1 MTRFPLGARG
11 EHPVFFPAQLSW
23 ERIKE
28 ITGLPGVVKVPGG
41 LACTWDVAP
50 LLAQQLG
57 VDVPKPPIEE
67 WMTDE
72 EVQAEV
78 MNFPGL
84 DRYRSLGLGQRLR
97 DYQKDGATFLAR
109 RAYAINADPMRCLS
123 GQTEIIVNR
132 GGCARRM
139 TLEHFVFKM
148 KGGRTRDRAW
158 QADLDSYLPCYD
170 EEGAIISNKVTAVH
184 TVGRKQAFRL
194 VTASGQ
200 SIVSSADH
208 QFRTDAGYVRLQ
220 DLRAGDQVLIRHRDA
235 QVQEGPRRNP
245 YRVVSIKNHPHARVY
260 DVQRA
265 DRPNEVVHHVLK
277 HRVVYEA
284 EVLNGMSVREF
295 ASRIRKNQLN
305 GLRFLDPDAAIHH
318 RDGNPSNNTA
328 ANLELI
334 RSREDHSRL
343 HAEEGAYRNVLYRA
357 VPEAIAAIVEVPDV
371 EMFDI
376 EMADPYRNF
385 VANDFVV
392 HNSGKSLQ
400 SLAASVLVDAQ
411 RTLIVAP
418 ALAKWVWADEIAKWL
433 NEEALV
439 LEGRSGTTL
448 RRYCRTCMAKGK
460 MPDGSVCSSCKL
472 RNGQANGFKIFDVRD
487 LLGPNP
493 ETGKGAKGCTKHKQ
507 VPVPTE
513 DFDQRSCP
521 ECDRELHEAIDAAR
535 YVIVNYD
542 LLVAQKA
549 KDGSGRGFYRDDLQ
563 GWGPALSRHRFDLCI
578 ADESHM
584 LRGWESSPAKKGTT
598 RREKFCQVTEY
609 IDRVW
614 LLSGTPIYGYVR
626 DLWGQMDAM
635 SKGALTSKDRLPFMF
650 HARYCEGHRD
660 DYGWRADGR
669 SFYADAELPH
679 RLKVFQIKRPRSE
692 ILAAMPPKVRQA
704 IRIDDSRSSSS
715 KVPRF
720 GKEESTAGRITKL
733 LKGTFDVKVESV
745 VENVLGELANE
756 GKVVVFTL
764 LRESA
769 EKIAKALEK
778 ESRKKENSTR
788 MQQVDC
794 KIWLAHGD
802 ASTQARFAMARSFRE
817 HQGAGV
823 FVTTIDAVQVA
834 VSLKGAQSVHFAE
847 MHWQPSAM
855 LQAEDRPYEVGVTG
869 LNILYYLVRGS
880 VDEHIEQ
887 VVLPKVETLAR
898 VVDERTAVDVKNAL
912 LKDTEESVDDLLASL
927 TAHLKFGAGTE
938 DEE

>member
-78 MNFPGL
+78 MQFPGL
-84 DRYRSLGLGQRLR
+84 ARYRALGLGQRLR

-123 GQTEIIVNR
+123 GDTEIIVNR
-132 GGCARRM
+132 EGCARRM
-139 TLEHFVFKM
+139 SLSQLVAKWH
-148 KGGRTRDRAW
+148 GAASRGRTW
-158 QADLDSYLPCYD
+158 DLRLATSVPCYD
-170 EEGAIISNKVTAVH
+170 EEGSIVSNQITAAH
-184 TVGRKQAFRL
+184 AVGLKEAFR
-194 VTASGQ
+194 VTTASGQ
-200 SIVSSADH
+200 VIVSSAEH
-208 QFRTDAGYVRLQ
+208 QFRTEAGYIRLE
-220 DLRAGDQVLIRHRDA
+220 DLRPGDRVWVRRRDSKT
-235 QVQEGPRRNP
+235 VQGPRKNP
-245 YRVVSIKNHPHARVY
+245 YRVISIKNHPHARVY
-260 DVQRA
+260 DVQRK
-265 DRPNEVVHHVLK
+265 DRPNEIVHHVLK
-277 HRVVYEA
+277 HRAVYEA
-284 EVLNGMSVREF
+284 QVLNGLSLPEF
-295 ASRIRKNQLN
+295 ARKLRRGQVE
-305 GLRFLDPDAAIHH
+305 GLVFLDPDAAIHH
-318 RDGNPSNNTA
+318 RDGNPSNNSPE
-328 ANLELI
+328 NLEVLA
-334 RSREDHSRL
+334 SRAEHSLR
-343 HAEEGAYRNVLYRA
+343 HAEEGAFRNVLWRA
-357 VPEAIAAIVEVPDV
+357 VPDTIVSIERIGEV
-371 EMFDI
+371 EMFDL

-385 VANDFVV
+385 VANDFIV

-418 ALAKWVWADEIAKWL
+418 ALAKWVWADEIAKWVG
-433 NEEALV
+433 EEALV
-439 LEGRSGTTL
+439 LEGRSGTSL

-460 MPDGSVCSSCKL
+460 LSDGSVCGSCKL

-493 ETGKGAKGCTKHKQ
+493 ETGKGAKGCTKHKH

-521 ECDRELHEAIDAAR
+521 ECERELHEAIDAAR
-535 YVIVNYD
+535 YIIVNYD

-669 SFYADAELPH
+669 SFYADAELPL

-692 ILAAMPPKVRQA
+692 ILSAMPPKVRQTV
-704 IRIDDSRSSSS
+704 RIDDTRSSSS

-720 GKEESTAGRITKL
+720 GKDESTAGRVSKL
-733 LKGTFDVKVESV
+733 LKGTFDVKIDSV

-769 EKIAKALEK
+769 ERMGRAIEK

-794 KIWLAHGD
+794 KIWLAHGET
-802 ASTQARFAMARSFRE
+802 STQSRFAMARAFRE

-887 VVLPKVETLAR
+887 VVLPKVDTLAR

-927 TAHLKFGAGTE
+927 TAHLKMGAGDG